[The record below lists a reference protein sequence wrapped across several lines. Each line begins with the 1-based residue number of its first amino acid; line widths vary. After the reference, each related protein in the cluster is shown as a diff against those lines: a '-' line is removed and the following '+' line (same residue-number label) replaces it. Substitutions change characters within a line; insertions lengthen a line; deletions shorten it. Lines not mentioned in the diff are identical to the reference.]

1 MGLFSRIFGS
11 VQLTP
16 IARRSLNREQ
26 LTELTVP
33 VALAMLEGGF
43 IGVIADKIYNA
54 PPFVIALLTAA
65 PMFGNLSSYLW
76 NGIAS
81 ARSKV
86 PLVVLLQALTMVCL
100 LLVAFSPATPVG
112 IVLLCTGVVL
122 ARIFTA
128 GTITIRSVVWSLNY
142 GREIRAR
149 TTGRLQL
156 ITSLVMVVTTAVGA
170 PILDGNPTSF
180 RFMYIIATII
190 ALLGIASFSRI
201 EVSGEMRHRV
211 AERQARRIVSTQSRV
226 PLASFWRILRTDKQF
241 ARYEFYQFL
250 GGVSGMMLEA
260 PLIYLV
266 SREMNASYTVSIALS
281 VIIPH
286 AIGTVTLPMWARY
299 LDKVHVAEF
308 RARMSVFWV
317 VSQCIMWI
325 GAMLHGLWLL
335 ALGRVTMGFA
345 RSAGTLAWQLG
356 HNDFADERELVTYM
370 GIHVTLTGLR
380 GAFAPFLGIAL
391 YVGWSASWLPDFDGI
406 GAHVFLVATFVSI
419 WSWVGFR
426 ALQRDINAMKSMHL
440 TNSSNESEAR

>member
-1 MGLFSRIFGS
+1 MGLFSRVFGS

-16 IARRSLNREQ
+16 AARRSLNREQ
-26 LTELTVP
+26 ITELTVP

-43 IGVIADKIYNA
+43 IGVIADKIYNV
-54 PPFVIALLTAA
+54 PPSVIALLTAA

-76 NGIAS
+76 NGVAS

-86 PLVVLLQALTMVCL
+86 PLVVLLQTLTIVCL
-100 LLVAFSPATPVG
+100 LLVAFSPPTPIG
-112 IVLLCTGVVL
+112 IFTLCTGVVL

-142 GREIRAR
+142 VREVRAR

-156 ITSLVMVVTTAVGA
+156 ITSLVMVVTTMVGA
-170 PILDGNPTSF
+170 PILDGSPTSF
-180 RFMYIIATII
+180 RIMYVVAMVIAM
-190 ALLGIASFSRI
+190 LGIFSFSRI
-201 EVSGEMRHRV
+201 EVTGEMRHRV
-211 AERQARRIVSTQSRV
+211 AERRVRQVVSRASRV
-226 PLASFWRILRTDKQF
+226 PLASFWRILRNDTNF

-250 GGVSGMMLEA
+250 GGVSNMMLEA

-281 VIIPH
+281 MIIPH
-286 AIGTVTLPMWARY
+286 AVGTVTLPMWARY

-308 RARMSVFWV
+308 RSRMSVFWV
-317 VSQCIMWI
+317 VSQLIMWA
-325 GAMLHGLWLL
+325 GAILHGLWLL

-356 HNDFADERELVTYM
+356 HNDFANERDLVTYM

-380 GAFAPFLGIAL
+380 GAFAPFMGIVL
-391 YVGWSASWLPDFDGI
+391 YVGWSVSWLPEFDGI
-406 GAHVFLVATFVSI
+406 GAHVFLIAALISI
-419 WSWVGFR
+419 WSWLGFR
-426 ALQRDINAMKSMHL
+426 SLHRDIDSHP
-440 TNSSNESEAR
+440 R